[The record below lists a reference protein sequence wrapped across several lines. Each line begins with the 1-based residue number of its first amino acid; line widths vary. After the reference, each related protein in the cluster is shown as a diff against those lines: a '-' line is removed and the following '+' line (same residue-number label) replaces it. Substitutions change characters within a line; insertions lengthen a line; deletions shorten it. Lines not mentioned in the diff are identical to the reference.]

1 MSRVFMAVVMA
12 SAVALSGCGRDRND
26 QAQYGENDAR
36 ADRYGSAERYGS
48 DANAETRTGS
58 MSQAGQ
64 FMVPQDT
71 FIEVSLNDGLNSQ
84 TAKKGDEFTAEV
96 IEPVKVNDEEAI
108 PAGATIHGV
117 VKDVYDP
124 ASKGQAG
131 SSSQP
136 YSGTPP
142 EGGQASS
149 KETQSRTQNPGGTGQ
164 TGMGTQD
171 MSKAR
176 ITLAFTRIEL
186 PDGYTTNI
194 VASLPQP
201 SEVQMARNR
210 GLGGGSSAGGEVL
223 GSREEEQR
231 EQQKKA
237 GEKAQE
243 QAKEL
248 PADIQSGAVGTGI
261 IVAKNGQH
269 VNLPAG
275 TELTVQLDEAL
286 RIPESSERN
295 KGMKDENEKKDQQK
309 DRWDS
314 DPNRK

>member
-1 MSRVFMAVVMA
+1 MSRVFMAVLVA
-12 SAVALSGCGRDRND
+12 SAVALSGCGRDQND
-26 QAQYGENDAR
+26 QAENQYGENEAR
-36 ADRYGSAERYGS
+36 TDRYGSAERYGS
-48 DANAETRTGS
+48 DPNAETRTGS
-58 MSQAGQ
+58 MAQAGQ

-96 IEPVKVNDEEAI
+96 IEPVKINDEEAI

-124 ASKGQAG
+124 ASRSQTGASGQAYPG
-131 SSSQP
+131 SQSGSASGSQ
-136 YSGTPP
+136 
-142 EGGQASS
+142 
-149 KETQSRTQNPGGTGQ
+149 TGQ
-164 TGMGTQD
+164 TGQTGQQGATGAQD

-176 ITLAFTRIEL
+176 LTLAFTRIEL

-210 GLGGGSSAGGEVL
+210 GLGGGTAAGGEVL
-223 GSREEEQR
+223 GRRGEEEMER
-231 EQQKKA
+231 EREA
-237 GEKAQE
+237 AEKADE
-243 QAKEL
+243 KAKEL

-275 TELTVQLDEAL
+275 TELTIQLDEAL
-286 RIPESSERN
+286 RVPPASERTKGTVHDEKN
-295 KGMKDENEKKDQQK
+295 KEREK

-314 DPNRK
+314 DPNRR

>member
-1 MSRVFMAVVMA
+1 MSRVFMAVLVA
-12 SAVALSGCGRDRND
+12 SAVALSGCGRDQND
-26 QAQYGENDAR
+26 QAENQYGENEAR
-36 ADRYGSAERYGS
+36 TDRYGSAERYGS
-48 DANAETRTGS
+48 DPNAETRTGS

-124 ASKGQAG
+124 ASRSQAG
-131 SSSQP
+131 SSSQAP
-136 YSGTPP
+136 GSASQSGSAQPAP
-142 EGGQASS
+142 SGQA
-149 KETQSRTQNPGGTGQ
+149 GQ
-164 TGMGTQD
+164 PGMGAQD

-176 ITLAFTRIEL
+176 LTLAFTRIEL

-210 GLGGGSSAGGEVL
+210 GLGGGTAAGGEVL
-223 GSREEEQR
+223 GSRTEEQR
-231 EQQKKA
+231 EREREAAEKA
-237 GEKAQE
+237 GEK
-243 QAKEL
+243 AKEL

-269 VNLPAG
+269 VSLPAG
-275 TELTVQLDEAL
+275 TELTIQLDEAL
-286 RIPESSERN
+286 RVPPASERTKGVHDEKN
-295 KGMKDENEKKDQQK
+295 KESEK

-314 DPNRK
+314 DPNRR